1 MTITENKISELFEE
15 LVPNT
20 GKADTVAGEIIRAI
34 CRIGY
39 RYYNEGDH
47 IGVGYGNETCNPAAR
62 YLMNIGDEQID
73 NAISNMW
80 GVYSDSIYEEWLDKL
95 EKAVLEYLESNP
107 DLKTAVN
114 KEDMW
119 DYRADEDVDD
129 YDEEEDW

>member
-1 MTITENKISELFEE
+1 MTITENKINKLFDE
-15 LVPNT
+15 LVPNE

-34 CRIGY
+34 CRIGF
-39 RYYNEGDH
+39 RYYNDGDQ
-47 IGVGYGNETCNPAAR
+47 IGVGYGKETCNPAAR
-62 YLMNIGDEQID
+62 YLMNIGYEQID

-114 KEDMW
+114 NEDMW
-119 DYRADEDVDD
+119 DYRTDEDVDD

>member
-1 MTITENKISELFEE
+1 MTITENKISELFDE

-20 GKADTVAGEIIRAI
+20 GKADTVAGETIRAI

-39 RYYNEGDH
+39 RYYNDGDH
-47 IGVGYGNETCNPAAR
+47 IGVGYGKETCNPAAR

-80 GVYSDSIYEEWLDKL
+80 GVYSDSIYEELLDKL

-114 KEDMW
+114 NEDMW
-119 DYRADEDVDD
+119 DYRTDEDVDD